1 MAAARSRSEG
11 FTLIESLAAL
21 GVTALIVLCS
31 TSLLRDSVFFF
42 DRGTRA
48 ADQTERFA
56 LVADRL
62 SRDFG
67 AARYALQSEAGRPQV
82 VFAANP
88 EGTVRFVTG
97 GGTGG
102 ARRDE
107 VVQLS
112 IESDGDSRQLV
123 RRSAAWIGPR
133 ARLSEVAVAKPVV
146 LLSGA
151 LDMSFKFGRLTSEGA
166 LEWQDQWTGAEGLPR
181 FVKLTLIDLATGVDL
196 TPGDGFPIFANA
208 PMSCAA
214 GKDDCLT
221 PGKADA
227 GAAASPTPTSPQQ
240 SSAQASP

>member
-1 MAAARSRSEG
+1 MLAGRSNCAG

-21 GVTALIVLCS
+21 GVTALIVFCS
-31 TSLLRDSVFFF
+31 TSLVRDSAFFF

-48 ADQTERFA
+48 ADQAERFA
-56 LVADRL
+56 LVAERL

-67 AARYALQSEAGRPQV
+67 AARYVTQNEAGRPQV
-82 VFAANP
+82 AFVADPA
-88 EGTVRFVTG
+88 GTVRFVTG

-133 ARLSEVAVAKPVV
+133 ARVSEVAVSKPVV

-151 LDMSFKFGRLTSEGA
+151 FDMSFKYARFTSEGA
-166 LEWQDQWTGAEGLPR
+166 LDWREQWTGAEGLPR
-181 FVKLTLIDLATGVDL
+181 FAKLTLIDMATGVDL
-196 TPGDGFPIFANA
+196 TPGDGFPIFANVLYQRKGRV
-208 PMSCAA
+208 PDRSQ
-214 GKDDCLT
+214 D
-221 PGKADA
+221 
-227 GAAASPTPTSPQQ
+227 
-240 SSAQASP
+240 